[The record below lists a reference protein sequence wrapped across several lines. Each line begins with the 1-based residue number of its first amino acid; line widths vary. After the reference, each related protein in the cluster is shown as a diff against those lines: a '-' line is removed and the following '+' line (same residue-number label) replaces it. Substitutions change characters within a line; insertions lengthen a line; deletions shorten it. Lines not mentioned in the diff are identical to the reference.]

1 MNILTYFV
9 DIAYK
14 FIIIF
19 LLSIYNIIMILI
31 LRGHIRESFNTKD
44 LYNFIKDLY
53 NKFTDLKIYIHT
65 WNIFANNLSWRKIE
79 KNNNIVNN
87 KIIFNYFNDLKY
99 LIKIIIIDDDSK
111 INLIGNLNGNVGL
124 SKMPLKGWKNYWY
137 GKYNVIN
144 YIYNTNIDKNKFVI
158 NTRFD
163 LFSNSC
169 SSNFNYIQII
179 NFIKNNNKNLF
190 IKNKFLIDKYCNG
203 IDNIYIGNINTM
215 YKLIHK
221 FYYELDKILIDH
233 NNYSNQEYL
242 VFIVNS
248 EI

>member
-1 MNILTYFV
+1 
-9 DIAYK
+9 
-14 FIIIF
+14 
-19 LLSIYNIIMILI
+19 MILI

-44 LYNFIKDLY
+44 LYNFVKNLY
-53 NKFTDLKIYIHT
+53 NICSNLYIYIHT

-87 KIIFNYFNDLKY
+87 KIIYNYFNDLKH

-111 INLIGNLNGNVGL
+111 IDLIGNLNGNVGL

-137 GKYNVIN
+137 GKYSIIN
-144 YIYNTNIDKNKFVI
+144 YIYNTDIDKNEFVI

-163 LFSNSC
+163 LFCNSN
-169 SSNFNYIQII
+169 NFNNIQII

-190 IKNKFLIDKYCNG
+190 IKNNFLIDKYKDG

-215 YKLIHK
+215 YTLIHK
-221 FYYELDKILIDH
+221 FYYDLDNILTIYNKIK
-233 NNYSNQEYL
+233 NQEYL
-242 VFIVNS
+242 VFLLNDNMIK
-248 EI
+248 